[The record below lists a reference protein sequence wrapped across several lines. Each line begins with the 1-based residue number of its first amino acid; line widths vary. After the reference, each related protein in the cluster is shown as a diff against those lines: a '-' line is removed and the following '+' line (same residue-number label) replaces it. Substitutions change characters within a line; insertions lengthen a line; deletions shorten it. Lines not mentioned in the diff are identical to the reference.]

1 MDENDAFDRQ
11 GSCNEER
18 EVKYVC
24 VMDSIIYVSEMLE
37 QSIFTWSDGLEE
49 EFLEYVDSEEFQRCL
64 SSGNW
69 VLELDMVEKVAKD
82 LVIRGY
88 FSDNDDDADG
98 DDHLKYSTIQTDL

>member
-1 MDENDAFDRQ
+1 M
-11 GSCNEER
+11 
-18 EVKYVC
+18 KYVC

-49 EFLEYVDSEEFQRCL
+49 EFLKYVDSEEFQRCL